1 MKKYA
6 KYMALAVT
14 LTLLG
19 LIFYFS
25 AQPGAV
31 SYKVSE
37 TVMNTVQSGK
47 AKAITPQWFSTTN
60 LNVNV
65 RKWAHVYI
73 YCALGVSM
81 AVTVDGQPWPV
92 AEGAAVCGTVYAVCR
107 RGRAAPVLCPGPCH
121 AAERC
126 RHRCNGLSALHRG
139 GLSLHP
145 GVSWLPEVSILPVG

>member
-14 LTLLG
+14 LALLG

-47 AKAITPQWFSTTN
+47 AAPPTSMSMSANGRMFIST
-60 LNVNV
+60 V
-65 RKWAHVYI
+65 RW
-73 YCALGVSM
+73 G
-81 AVTVDGQPWPV
+81 
-92 AEGAAVCGTVYAVCR
+92 
-107 RGRAAPVLCPGPCH
+107 
-121 AAERC
+121 
-126 RHRCNGLSALHRG
+126 SAWR
-139 GLSLHP
+139 
-145 GVSWLPEVSILPVG
+145 

>member
-14 LTLLG
+14 LALLG

-81 AVTVDGQPWPV
+81 AVTVHLW
-92 AEGAAVCGTVYAVCR
+92 TVSLALWQ
-107 RGRAAPVLCPGPCH
+107 RALLY

>member
-14 LTLLG
+14 LALLG

-81 AVTVDGQPWPV
+81 AVTVHLW
-92 AEGAAVCGTVYAVCR
+92 TVSLALWQRALLSAVCR

>member
-14 LTLLG
+14 LALLG
-19 LIFYFS
+19 LVFYFS

-65 RKWAHVYI
+65 RKWAHEARIKKTTLLNYLGGSKAAYTSSISTGIGDNGQTIYVEFQREYI
-73 YCALGVSM
+73 
-81 AVTVDGQPWPV
+81 
-92 AEGAAVCGTVYAVCR
+92 
-107 RGRAAPVLCPGPCH
+107 
-121 AAERC
+121 
-126 RHRCNGLSALHRG
+126 
-139 GLSLHP
+139 
-145 GVSWLPEVSILPVG
+145 

>member
-14 LTLLG
+14 LALLG

-47 AKAITPQWFSTTN
+47 AKAITPQWFSTTMF
-60 LNVNV
+60 
-65 RKWAHVYI
+65 A
-73 YCALGVSM
+73 
-81 AVTVDGQPWPV
+81 
-92 AEGAAVCGTVYAVCR
+92 
-107 RGRAAPVLCPGPCH
+107 
-121 AAERC
+121 
-126 RHRCNGLSALHRG
+126 NGHMFISTARWGSAWR
-139 GLSLHP
+139 
-145 GVSWLPEVSILPVG
+145 

>member
-14 LTLLG
+14 LALLG

-47 AKAITPQWFSTTN
+47 VKAITPQWFSTTT
-60 LNVNV
+60 
-65 RKWAHVYI
+65 
-73 YCALGVSM
+73 SM
-81 AVTVDGQPWPV
+81 PMSAN
-92 AEGAAVCGTVYAVCR
+92 
-107 RGRAAPVLCPGPCH
+107 GRMFISTARWG
-121 AAERC
+121 
-126 RHRCNGLSALHRG
+126 SAWR
-139 GLSLHP
+139 
-145 GVSWLPEVSILPVG
+145 

>member
-14 LTLLG
+14 LALLG

-37 TVMNTVQSGK
+37 IVMNTVQSGK

-65 RKWAHVYI
+65 YI

-81 AVTVDGQPWPV
+81 AVTVHLWTVSLALWQRALLSAALCMLCAAGDELHQLFVPGRAMLLSDVGIDAMGFLPCI
-92 AEGAAVCGTVYAVCR
+92 AAVFLCIRVYRGCR
-107 RGRAAPVLCPGPCH
+107 K
-121 AAERC
+121 
-126 RHRCNGLSALHRG
+126 
-139 GLSLHP
+139 
-145 GVSWLPEVSILPVG
+145 

>member
-14 LTLLG
+14 LALLG

-81 AVTVDGQPWPV
+81 AVTVHLWTVSPKR
-92 AEGAAVCGTVYAVCR
+92 GTSTAQSQKLDSAPSPMPIVSCH
-107 RGRAAPVLCPGPCH
+107 GLRAI
-121 AAERC
+121 E
-126 RHRCNGLSALHRG
+126 
-139 GLSLHP
+139 
-145 GVSWLPEVSILPVG
+145 LP